1 MPWFDP
7 GTPGGQSQTKW
18 QAFTRQCGA
27 GDLNAFER
35 LYREDILDVGR
46 PRIFL
51 GLSGRAWCWK
61 RHAAG
66 RAERHTQVGGLR
78 RVARPSVQGSPLVI
92 VVLARQ
98 PGDVALILGEG
109 GFDAGDRLKA
119 WLHGNHG
126 ALRTGCCTPS
136 RRTST

>member
-1 MPWFDP
+1 MISTLLS
-7 GTPGGQSQTKW
+7 GSTARTSSTSEGLES
-18 QAFTRQCGA
+18 
-27 GDLNAFER
+27 
-35 LYREDILDVGR
+35 
-46 PRIFL
+46 FL
-51 GLSGRAWCWK
+51 GLPGRAWCWK

-66 RAERHTQVGGLR
+66 RAERHTRVGGLR

-92 VVLARQ
+92 IVLARQ